1 MFHPVGT
8 SQSINVIKYIN
19 TCKFI
24 SAYSDNTMLVICIPL
39 GNFQDISYWTGVCVE
54 KGGGSTAIATIQM
67 SDQHSNSKCQ
77 MTC

>member
-1 MFHPVGT
+1 
-8 SQSINVIKYIN
+8 
-19 TCKFI
+19 
-24 SAYSDNTMLVICIPL
+24 MLVIFIPL
-39 GNFQDISYWTGVCVE
+39 RNFQDISYWTGVCVE